1 MVGGTFGILSGCFFL
16 TFTCFSNASQDVS
29 SSIIFAVNWVCLS
42 HLHQGLVP
50 RRVGDV
56 PRVREGAPQQHPVP
70 ALDGQRARQHRPPL
84 TGCSAFIR
92 NPPKVLM
99 TSSKGADGVCTDLN
113 APFTS
118 APPCPST
125 TSALP

>member
-1 MVGGTFGILSGCFFL
+1 M
-16 TFTCFSNASQDVS
+16 
-29 SSIIFAVNWVCLS
+29 NWVCLS

-50 RRVGDV
+50 RRVCAV
-56 PRVREGAPQQHPVP
+56 PRVREGAPQQHPVR
-70 ALDGQRARQHRPPL
+70 ALDGQRVRQHRPLSDSLRLKVEGPGIPSL
-84 TGCSAFIR
+84 SDFIR

-99 TSSKGADGVCTDLN
+99 TSSSSAEGADGVCTDLN

>member
-1 MVGGTFGILSGCFFL
+1 M
-16 TFTCFSNASQDVS
+16 NR
-29 SSIIFAVNWVCLS
+29 VCLF
-42 HLHQGLVP
+42 HLHQGLLP

-56 PRVREGAPQQHPVP
+56 PRVREGAPQQHPVR
-70 ALDGQRARQHRPPL
+70 ALDGQRVRQHRPLSDSLRLKVEGPGIPSL
-84 TGCSAFIR
+84 SAFIR
-92 NPPKVLM
+92 TPPKVLM
-99 TSSKGADGVCTDLN
+99 TSSSSSSSCSSAEGADGVCTDLN

>member
-1 MVGGTFGILSGCFFL
+1 M
-16 TFTCFSNASQDVS
+16 
-29 SSIIFAVNWVCLS
+29 NWVCLS

-56 PRVREGAPQQHPVP
+56 PRVREGAPQQHPVR
-70 ALDGQRARQHRPPL
+70 ALDGQRVRQHRPLSDSLRLKVEGPGIPSL
-84 TGCSAFIR
+84 SAFIR

-99 TSSKGADGVCTDLN
+99 TSSSAEGADGVCTDLN

-125 TSALP
+125 TSAPP